1 MRAMALQD
9 TNRPQ
14 DCSRLI
20 AACVLCAVLLA
31 LLAPAPSAFA
41 AEGESAASGESAV
54 AAGATEP
61 GILSKLLHMD
71 VEGLEWD
78 PAVLAE
84 AKATNPDVYAWLYVP
99 GTNVSHPVL
108 QGGGDEDFYLTHDI
122 FGNESATG
130 ELYSQYTYNTP
141 TFADSVTVVYGH
153 TFEAYSGLGEEMFST
168 LHNFEDQA
176 FFDSHPNMYVFV
188 PGAVLKYEIVS
199 AYVYPNLH
207 VLDGR
212 DFNVKGVAQAYFDY
226 VANPD
231 SSTKNV
237 RPGDSL
243 VAGKNRILQLA
254 TCTRPA
260 KDDFRYLVTGVLVDG
275 RPL

>member
-1 MRAMALQD
+1 MAMVFQDSGRHHVRDWRVFMRLL
-9 TNRPQ
+9 
-14 DCSRLI
+14 CLLLLS
-20 AACVLCAVLLA
+20 VLAF
-31 LLAPAPSAFA
+31 APSAFA

-54 AAGATEP
+54 ATDASEP
-61 GILSKLLHMD
+61 GILGKLLHMD
-71 VEGLEWD
+71 VEGLDWN

-84 AKATNPDVYAWLYVP
+84 ARATNPDVYAWLYVP
-99 GTNVSHPVL
+99 GTNVNHPVL

-122 FGNESATG
+122 YGNGSATG

-141 TFADSVTVVYGH
+141 TFADPVTVVYGH
-153 TFEAYSGLGEEMFST
+153 TFEEYSGLGEEMFST

-176 FFDSHPNMYVFV
+176 FFDSHPNLYVFV
-188 PGAVLKYEIVS
+188 PGAVLKYRIVS

-212 DFNVKGVAQAYFDY
+212 DFNVKGVAQSYFDF

-231 SSTKNV
+231 SPTKSV
-237 RPGDSL
+237 RPGVSL
-243 VAGKNRILQLA
+243 VAGKNHILQLA

-260 KDDFRYLVTGVLVDG
+260 NDDFRYLVTGVLVDG